1 MFLSLL
7 LQSEKINVIYVSAAI
22 FWKQRL
28 PIRLCKNQRI
38 LIKREKATAVTYY
51 MLAYIPPCDVC
62 L

>member
-28 PIRLCKNQRI
+28 PIRLYVKSNE
-38 LIKREKATAVTYY
+38 LIKREKATAVT
-51 MLAYIPPCDVC
+51 
-62 L
+62 